1 MGGNIGEREDA
12 NFVGAS
18 ESVEKNGLK
27 VGKKATC
34 ENKYLLSINRRA
46 MKSERAREKETEEK

>member
-1 MGGNIGEREDA
+1 MGVEYSGGNIGEREGA

-27 VGKKATC
+27 VGKKSDVR
-34 ENKYLLSINRRA
+34 K
-46 MKSERAREKETEEK
+46 